1 ALLANQPATPAAWP
15 TSAHPPARSEPQ
27 TRSQRWCL
35 LGSVALTAAPEILR
49 AMASLH
55 NAQLAAITSAV
66 EDNSQR
72 IVDLAGEL
80 DESRSSDAIAD
91 LYEAERSLRM

>member
-1 ALLANQPATPAAWP
+1 M
-15 TSAHPPARSEPQ
+15 
-27 TRSQRWCL
+27 
-35 LGSVALTAAPEILR
+35 TAAPEILR

-91 LYEAERSLRM
+91 LYEAERSLRMAGRALARAAKALSR

>member
-1 ALLANQPATPAAWP
+1 
-15 TSAHPPARSEPQ
+15 
-27 TRSQRWCL
+27 
-35 LGSVALTAAPEILR
+35 
-49 AMASLH
+49 MASLH

-72 IVDLAGEL
+72 IVDLAGAL

-91 LYEAERSLRM
+91 LYEAERSLRMAGRSLARAAKALDR